1 MTSLQDVLDR
11 VNFAL
16 SKKHKQLST
25 YVMVGDIQAQR
36 LIQETIDELQDVKRM
51 IEEVSNA
58 VKSQV
63 WQR

>member
-1 MTSLQDVLDR
+1 MTSLQDILDR
-11 VNFAL
+11 VNAAL
-16 SKKHKQLST
+16 SRKHKQLST

-36 LIQETIDELQDVKRM
+36 LIQETIDELNDVKRM
-51 IEEVSNA
+51 IEQLSNT